1 MVKITVSN
9 LEDMREKR
17 PVLGKTAYKIRVKKL
32 FRSQKA
38 QTMAKQFAGKLRST
52 RSQVIKN
59 NGAAA
64 RN

>member
-17 PVLGKTAYKIRVKKL
+17 PVLGKTAYKIRVKNL
-32 FRSQKA
+32 FRRQKA
-38 QTMAKQFAGKLRST
+38 QTMAKQFARKFRST
-52 RSQVIKN
+52 CLQVIKN

-64 RN
+64 SN

>member
-17 PVLGKTAYKIRVKKL
+17 PVLGKTAYKIRGKNV

-38 QTMAKQFAGKLRST
+38 QTLAKQFAQKFRRTCL
-52 RSQVIKN
+52 QVIKN

-64 RN
+64 SN

>member
-9 LEDMREKR
+9 LEDMREMR
-17 PVLGKTAYKIRVKKL
+17 PVLGKTAYKIRVNL

-38 QTMAKQFAGKLRST
+38 QTMAKQFARKFRST
-52 RSQVIKN
+52 CLQVIKN

-64 RN
+64 SN

>member
-17 PVLGKTAYKIRVKKL
+17 PVLGKTAYKIRVKNL

-38 QTMAKQFAGKLRST
+38 QTMAKQFAQTLRSM
-52 RSQVIKN
+52 RLQFIEN

-64 RN
+64 SN

>member
-9 LEDMREKR
+9 LEDMREMR
-17 PVLGKTAYKIRVKKL
+17 PVLGKTAYKIRVKNL

-38 QTMAKQFAGKLRST
+38 QTMAKQL
-52 RSQVIKN
+52 
-59 NGAAA
+59 A